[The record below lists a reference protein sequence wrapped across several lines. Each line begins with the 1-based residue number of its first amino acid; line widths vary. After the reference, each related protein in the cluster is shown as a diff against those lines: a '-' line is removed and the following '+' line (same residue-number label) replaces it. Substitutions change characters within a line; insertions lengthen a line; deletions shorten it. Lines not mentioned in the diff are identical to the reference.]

1 MSPFDDRTYEDM
13 GTLVTRTSHA
23 DADVLIDTHCHL
35 DDLSFVED
43 YDTVITESIQV
54 GVRGWINVGFEPD
67 RWYSSIAL
75 AQRTP
80 GMSVML
86 GVHPSS
92 ADQWTSTTANELRD
106 LLRETG
112 AVAIGEIGLD
122 FLRPEAPTSE
132 MQTRAFSEQ
141 LDLAIELALPAVI
154 HMRESEHA
162 MLKRL
167 TQRTSLPPLLFH
179 SYDGGPELTDFV
191 LESGTHVGVGGLA
204 TRKGSGRLRNELLRI
219 SLNQIVLETDSPY
232 LMPAHMRGRRN
243 TPASVRAIA
252 TFLSGLKSEEE
263 HHIASITT
271 QNAFAFFGKL
281 RTA

>member
-1 MSPFDDRTYEDM
+1 M
-13 GTLVTRTSHA
+13 VTPTSHA

-43 YDTVITESIQV
+43 YDTVITESIQA

-67 RWYSSIAL
+67 RWQSSIAL

-86 GVHPSS
+86 GVHPAST
-92 ADQWTSTTANELRD
+92 DQWTSTTANKLCD

-112 AVAIGEIGLD
+112 SVAIGEVGLD
-122 FLRPEAPTSE
+122 FLRQEAPTPDA
-132 MQTRAFSEQ
+132 QKQAFSEQ

-154 HMRESEHA
+154 HMRESEQA
-162 MLKRL
+162 MLKLL
-167 TQRTSLPPLLFH
+167 TQRTSLPPLLIH
-179 SYDGGPELTDFV
+179 SYDGGPELTDYV
-191 LESGTHVGVGGLA
+191 LESGTYVGVGGLA
-204 TRKGSGRLRNELLRI
+204 TRKGSARLRNELLRI
-219 SLNQIVLETDSPY
+219 PLNQIVLETDSPY
-232 LMPAHMRGRRN
+232 LMPARMRGRRN
-243 TPASVRAIA
+243 TPASVHAIA
-252 TFLSGLKSEEE
+252 TFLSGLKSVDE

>member
-1 MSPFDDRTYEDM
+1 
-13 GTLVTRTSHA
+13 
-23 DADVLIDTHCHL
+23 HL
-35 DDLSFVED
+35 DDSSFVED
-43 YDTVITESIQV
+43 YDTVISESVQA

-67 RWYSSIAL
+67 RWQSSIAL
-75 AQRTP
+75 AQRTE
-80 GMSVML
+80 GIAVML

-92 ADQWTSTTANELRD
+92 ANQWSSSTADALRS
-106 LLRETG
+106 LLGNYG

-122 FLRPEAPTSE
+122 FLRQEAPTPDV
-132 MQTRAFSEQ
+132 QTRAFNEQ

-154 HMRESEHA
+154 HMRESEQA
-162 MLKRL
+162 MLQLL

-179 SYDGGPELTDFV
+179 RYDGGPALTDYV
-191 LESGTHVGVGGLA
+191 LKSGTHIGVGDLA
-204 TRKGSGRLRNELLRI
+204 TRKGSERLRQQLLRI
-219 SLNQIVLETDSPY
+219 PLSQIVLETDSPY
-232 LMPAHMRGRRN
+232 LMPARMRGRSN

-252 TFLSGLKSEEE
+252 TFLAGLKSEDE